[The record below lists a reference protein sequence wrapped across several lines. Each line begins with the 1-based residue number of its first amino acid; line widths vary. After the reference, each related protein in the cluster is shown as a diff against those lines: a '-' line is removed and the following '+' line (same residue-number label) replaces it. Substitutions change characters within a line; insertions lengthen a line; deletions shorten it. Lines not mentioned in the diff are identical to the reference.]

1 MHDYKKDDGNDDE
14 EYRRYLGLI
23 GIPFVIIATP
33 LCGYIIGY
41 GLDIFF
47 DTKPY
52 LSYLFLTFGAAAC
65 IREVYKIY
73 KMFGK
78 ND

>member
-1 MHDYKKDDGNDDE
+1 MSDQQNEDE

-33 LCGYIIGY
+33 FCGYIIGY
-41 GLDIFF
+41 WLDGFF
-47 DTKPY
+47 GTKPY
-52 LSYLFLTFGAAAC
+52 LSYVFLALGLIAC
-65 IREVYKIY
+65 VREVYKIFIT
-73 KMFGK
+73 FGK